1 MSIKYLVTSD
11 VHLGHENTP
20 TTHIIQSFK
29 THILSDIHKDL
40 DILFISGDLFDRL
53 LDLNSKEVYFIIEFF
68 NYLLSY
74 CTVNNIRLRV
84 LEGTPSHDWGQS
96 QILVKLNDIRTN
108 KCDLKYH
115 KVLDIEYI
123 EELNHHIL
131 YIPDEW
137 TNSHDEL
144 EQQIQVKLQEHSITK
159 VDTAILHGQFQYQIA
174 GKKYGG
180 FHYKEEYF
188 LNLIKGFIHVGH
200 YHTYTY
206 LDRIIANGSLE
217 RLVHGEEDPKGYVV
231 VQNNTYTFFENTS
244 AYIYKTIHATAAMT
258 LERLDKQIAK
268 YPKESRIRILLSKD
282 HPFNLIFSEIKLRYL
297 DYHVKKLIKEHVT
310 ENDAATYILTDSE
323 LEVSDQF
330 VLDKDIHQTLLASIQ
345 SKHILTDQETNKLLN
360 YIYIFKE
367 TQTNDVL

>member
-29 THILSDIHKDL
+29 THILSDKHKDI

-137 TNSHDEL
+137 TNSHDESRIPL
-144 EQQIQVKLQEHSITK
+144 C
-159 VDTAILHGQFQYQIA
+159 A
-174 GKKYGG
+174 GKRLQGRGAVARWRPADPRGRRGACADPGDGG
-180 FHYKEEYF
+180 TQ
-188 LNLIKGFIHVGH
+188 G
-200 YHTYTY
+200 
-206 LDRIIANGSLE
+206 
-217 RLVHGEEDPKGYVV
+217 HGET
-231 VQNNTYTFFENTS
+231 NTL
-244 AYIYKTIHATAAMT
+244 IHHKI
-258 LERLDKQIAK
+258 RRIAI
-268 YPKESRIRILLSKD
+268 S
-282 HPFNLIFSEIKLRYL
+282 
-297 DYHVKKLIKEHVT
+297 
-310 ENDAATYILTDSE
+310 
-323 LEVSDQF
+323 
-330 VLDKDIHQTLLASIQ
+330 
-345 SKHILTDQETNKLLN
+345 
-360 YIYIFKE
+360 
-367 TQTNDVL
+367 